1 MGRVLPDYLSQWT
14 TEKVKVEGVN
24 VIPNAVVSGASLED
38 ERLVL
43 NLKDGRQVV
52 IVIYFTK

>member
-38 ERLVL
+38 DRLVL
-43 NLKDGRQVV
+43 NLKDGRQV
-52 IVIYFTK
+52 IITYSFG